1 MKEVLWHIVQ
11 RNDVRH
17 WYERGT
23 AILHEFVY
31 EITYDSHKILLTV
44 KFDRYQVILQ
54 LKKNYAYKSESQLS
68 HDLFNLQARN
78 FYMVLLLGN
87 AFPSLS
93 Y

>member
-1 MKEVLWHIVQ
+1 MMYVIGMKGALQ
-11 RNDVRH
+11 YYMN
-17 WYERGT
+17 
-23 AILHEFVY
+23 LSMK
-31 EITYDSHKILLTV
+31 ITYDSHKIFLTV
-44 KFDRYQVILQ
+44 KFDHYQVILQ

-68 HDLFNLQARN
+68 HDLFNLQAHN